1 MPAEDTNVLVLGAYG
16 VLITPQSRQCGS
28 FAVGVVG
35 FSLSLAELKSQHIC
49 MWAFGFLLGL
59 RKGI

>member
-1 MPAEDTNVLVLGAYG
+1 MLVLGGYG

-35 FSLSLAELKSQHIC
+35 FSLSLAEVKSQHIC